1 MVSKS
6 RYANILEAKSERVD
20 VMTKVEY
27 AVRWCLSIAE
37 DNSHGYSQINRW
49 GPDYD
54 CSSLIITAY
63 QKAGIP
69 VKDAGATYT
78 MNMQQAFQKCGFKV
92 VPNWNKVTGAGLIRG
107 DVVLNYTHHVEM
119 YLGNNQLVKASQDE
133 YGGITGINPG
143 DQTSK
148 EITTSGYYN
157 YPWDVALRYSNQTE
171 EYTGS
176 ETSFMTASEYATAG
190 TLIDV
195 EPNYKEIKCYMS
207 TLDRTSKNVDYEAL
221 KDIGLIGTLLEAG
234 YLYDS
239 SHMEVEHF
247 LNPKLAEQV
256 EAAKKA
262 EVQYGFY
269 TVVRS
274 RNVQEANLEL
284 KWYRIYLQKYT
295 PTLGAW
301 LKLELSSNKAMNDL
315 IIGRYHTLLTAS
327 GYTGKMGLYATRQ
340 QLKLISWDKWQE
352 DFSLWLIDH
361 VDDLSEIEQILDPTF
376 FDL

>member
-1 MVSKS
+1 MAGIMSIEDFGNLVANPGRQMSS
-6 RYANILEAKSERVD
+6 NYAIGNDGRIGLFCPESDRS
-20 VMTKVEY
+20 
-27 AVRWCLSIAE
+27 W
-37 DNSHGYSQINRW
+37 
-49 GPDYD
+49 
-54 CSSLIITAY
+54 CSSSAWNDNQSITIEVSNCATTDDWPIGNAAYTSLIKLCVDICQRNNISKLYYSGLNGTLTRHCDLTQTACPGPWMKSHT
-63 QKAGIP
+63 QDLCDKVNAELAKKPNIFQLQ
-69 VKDAGATYT
+69 AYT
-78 MNMQQAFQKCGFKV
+78 QTV
-92 VPNWNKVTGAGLIRG
+92 G
-107 DVVLNYTHHVEM
+107 DTVD
-119 YLGNNQLVKASQDE
+119 GNA
-133 YGGITGINPG
+133 
-143 DQTSK
+143 
-148 EITTSGYYN
+148 
-157 YPWDVALRYSNQTE
+157 YPI
-171 EYTGS
+171 
-176 ETSFMTASEYATAG
+176 ASEYAVAG
-190 TLIDV
+190 TLVNV

-221 KDIGLIGTLLEAG
+221 KGIGLIGTLLETG

-340 QLKLISWDKWQE
+340 QLKLISWDRWQE